1 MAVKIGHAVH
11 SESGGRE
18 GASGDQI
25 QQQGKK
31 NEEVQTSKWYVSGD
45 GWGWYIEAKDA
56 ALLERMAVLM
66 EQACAN
72 PNIGYSRTNRYKW
85 YSSAKANGGDITLA
99 SGDCDCSS
107 LVSGIANLAGSGV
120 TNKLATASMRA
131 AFQKSP
137 NFTIYTD
144 AAHLQSDKLAKRGGI
159 YLRVGH
165 TLMVLE
171 NGSGAVQ
178 EPVEPIYPT
187 GDVKP
192 PYVAVIGA
200 RVNVRAGAG
209 TNTPIL
215 YEEKKGSNLTLLD
228 IDAATGWYCVHTAY
242 GLGYI
247 SNRADLTR
255 LVES

>member
-1 MAVKIGHAVH
+1 MAIKIGHAVH

-18 GASGDQI
+18 GESGDQI

-31 NEEVQTSKWYVSGD
+31 NEEVQVSKWYVSGD
-45 GWGWYIEAKDA
+45 GWEWYIEAKDA

-85 YSSAKANGGDITLA
+85 FASAKSNGGDVTLA
-99 SGDCDCSS
+99 DGDCDCSS

-120 TNKLATASMRA
+120 TNKLATASMYA
-131 AFQKSP
+131 AFKKSP

-144 AAHLQSDKLAKRGGI
+144 ADHLASDKLARRGGI

-171 NGSGAVQ
+171 DGAEAVAGI
-178 EPVEPIYPT
+178 PVADPN
-187 GDVKP
+187 V
-192 PYVAVIGA
+192 PYVQIIKS
-200 RVNVRAGAG
+200 VNVRNAPSTSGEVIYIAR
-209 TNTPIL
+209 N
-215 YEEKKGSNLTLLD
+215 EKLPYVSTD
-228 IDAATGWYCVHTAY
+228 PTGWFVVDVPGGSCGFVSCNIPKYAK
-242 GLGYI
+242 
-247 SNRADLTR
+247 
-255 LVES
+255 LVKE